1 MRIYVTLFVSMLAT
15 MVSAQSSSV
24 VRRYVDSL
32 TIARERLNTLS
43 AEEGADAHYMRL
55 FTPVTYHPDI
65 VHRSFSL
72 DEDDA
77 TIAEENATVNSAL
90 IDLYIHHPE
99 YVHPYVLKE
108 TVEGEVVFMPKKKVE
123 TTSLD
128 EVFDLP
134 DVAEEEFD
142 DIDLVIK
149 KPNFWTLGGDFYLQF
164 MQNYYSDNWYQ
175 GLESNYSW
183 LAKVTLQANYN
194 NKQKWTWE
202 NKLEMN
208 IGLQTN
214 RSDEVHKLKTS
225 EDLLRY
231 TGKVGL
237 QATKRWYYTFQL
249 VANTQF
255 MRSYESNTDDVLSS
269 FMSPFNLNASLGMSY
284 NASCLHDKLTGS
296 VYLSPIAL
304 NYKYCRR
311 GELAETNGI
320 DVGKHSLVDFG
331 LTFTVEGTWKFND
344 IISWTTR
351 LYGYTPYDR
360 IELQWENTFNLQ
372 VTKIIAM
379 TLYVYPRFD
388 DSSSELKDKGYGYF
402 QLKEYVSFGLTYSF

>member
-1 MRIYVTLFVSMLAT
+1 MKLFAT
-15 MVSAQSSSV
+15 VLMCICPMVVSAQTNV
-24 VRRYVDSL
+24 MARYVDSL
-32 TIARERLNTLS
+32 ATYKQRIDTLS
-43 AEEGADAHYMRL
+43 MEEGADVHYMRL
-55 FTPVTYHPDI
+55 FTPVTYHSDI
-65 VHRSFSL
+65 VHRNFSL
-72 DEDDA
+72 DDEEVEL
-77 TIAEENATVNSAL
+77 AEETMEINHAL
-90 IDLYIHHPE
+90 LNVYINHPE
-99 YVHPYVLKE
+99 LVHPYVVST
-108 TVEGEVVFMPKKKVE
+108 TVDGEVVFLPKEKVD
-123 TTSLD
+123 TTPLA

-134 DVAEEEFD
+134 DVSEGVFED
-142 DIDLVIK
+142 VDLVIK
-149 KPNFWTLGGDFYLQF
+149 RPNFWTFGGDFYLQF
-164 MQNYYSDNWYQ
+164 MQNYYSHNWYQ

-208 IGLQTN
+208 LGLQTN

-237 QATKRWYYTFQL
+237 QATKKWYYTFQV

-255 MRSYESNTDDVLSS
+255 MRSYESNTDNVLSA

-284 NASCLHDKLTGS
+284 NASFFHDKLTGS
-296 VYLSPIAL
+296 AYLSPIAL
-304 NYKYCRR
+304 NYKYCSRA
-311 GELAETNGI
+311 ELAETNGI
-320 DVGKHSLVDFG
+320 DEGKHSLVDFG

-344 IISWTTR
+344 IISWTMR

-360 IELQWENTFNLQ
+360 IELQWENTFNVQ
-372 VTKIIAM
+372 VSKIIAM

-388 DSSSELKDKGYGYF
+388 DSSMELKDKGYGYF